1 MDAIAKHVHVVD
13 SPYGKEAACTEW
25 GAWIDYFDK
34 EKALREQIIEIE
46 RLDQV
51 VLYFPELQRPPSEEL
66 QRPPSEEEVLEAL
79 GNKLY
84 PTAPDLPNGVA
95 VAFARTIVAPP
106 SEEEP
111 LPIRTFDKYVHFGD
125 TEPTPP
131 SAVVTLKTD
140 KSHLG
145 FAAAL
150 EAGDMCMSDDV
161 RAQILE
167 ASTTSIPAM
176 AIFDLPYVANLDGF
190 QALAKASSKGT
201 TECADRG
208 H

>member
-34 EKALREQIIEIE
+34 EKALREQMIEIE

-51 VLYFPELQRPPSEEL
+51 VLYFPEL